1 MSRGLPPEAEDLIQ
15 DEVLM
20 AHFATSVKDRPHVA
34 PVWYR
39 YRNGTLSALI
49 TGQKLENVRRN
60 PRVAI
65 SIEKSEDGSAQWMV
79 VMRGTAEVIED
90 DLATR
95 EAESVINPKYGA
107 DPDAWEGNTLVRVD
121 VASGSYRTY

>member
-1 MSRGLPPEAEDLIQ
+1 MSDGLPPEAEDLIQ
-15 DEVLM
+15 DEALM

-65 SIEKSEDGSAQWMV
+65 SIEQSENGSAQWMV
-79 VMRGTAEVIED
+79 AMRGTAEVIED
-90 DLATR
+90 EVAIR

-107 DPDAWEGNTLVRVD
+107 DPDAWQGNTLVRVD